1 MSTVPS
7 DAAARAQQALEQLQQ
22 AVQENPDGVKQAA
35 TDAVAVLRESVAN
48 LSARQKADLVGKLRD
63 LRASVAES
71 DLKQQLDALIAQ
83 VNQSS

>member
-7 DAAARAQQALEQLQQ
+7 DAAARAQQALEQLQL

-83 VNQSS
+83 VNESS

>member
-35 TDAVAVLRESVAN
+35 TDAVAMLRESVAN
-48 LSARQKADLVGKLRD
+48 LSARQKTDLVGKLRD

-83 VNQSS
+83 ANQSS

>member
-83 VNQSS
+83 VNESS